1 MSFNVAIV
9 YEHIAK
15 AMAASSDS
23 ARDNGQWKQL
33 CLDVMRTFRTLPGN
47 SAMSR
52 EILDDMMTA
61 IRKAMDKEAE
71 EQGLESTFRSALSTT
86 RVSTISEGDVHLI
99 SEDADGSRTGSADG
113 SRTGSSEL
121 SSSRTGSRLM
131 ENTWE
136 QGPGD
141 DGEEDETEDFY
152 VQYINR
158 QSFARNCSCGVP
170 MRWGTDYC
178 GACKSFRP
186 NTQICTSC
194 GAPRAFSDTATEH
207 CRNYGSHMACG
218 NNSFRAPDVKDHAR
232 AALGCKQRAILDAER
247 KARYDGGAASRGDMT
262 QAIVPRPQPPQFS
275 QKQKGKGGGR
285 QGTSGAIVSKRTNM
299 ISSTASVSSGNAE
312 RIYNKYGFDNRGR
325 AGDGSG
331 RTTSD
336 PAALVGAFRFSRAY
350 LDERGLDNYG

>member
-1 MSFNVAIV
+1 MAATVGKFPVVLLQCIIDYLLDDKKLIDTIVKSVDLSIGGRSSQRIRTICADPDAEIAAILRTREGLSYQGCRLERFLGLLPLGTALVAVVVKYFQPARNVEVRDMVASLGDISFMDSSQRLSVTAAYMAISQLIAKVSRSGMSFNVAIV

-52 EILDDMMTA
+52 EILDDTMTA
-61 IRKAMDKEAE
+61 IRKVMDKEAE

-86 RVSTISEGDVHLI
+86 RVSAISEGDVHLI

-141 DGEEDETEDFY
+141 DGEEDDTGDFY
-152 VQYINR
+152 VQYVNR
-158 QSFARNCSCGVP
+158 QNTARNCTCGAA

-194 GAPRAFSDTATEH
+194 GAPRVFSDTATEH
-207 CRNYGSHMACG
+207 CRN
-218 NNSFRAPDVKDHAR
+218 
-232 AALGCKQRAILDAER
+232 
-247 KARYDGGAASRGDMT
+247 
-262 QAIVPRPQPPQFS
+262 
-275 QKQKGKGGGR
+275 
-285 QGTSGAIVSKRTNM
+285 
-299 ISSTASVSSGNAE
+299 
-312 RIYNKYGFDNRGR
+312 
-325 AGDGSG
+325 
-331 RTTSD
+331 
-336 PAALVGAFRFSRAY
+336 
-350 LDERGLDNYG
+350 